1 MWLKVCCFQLKVDCH
16 VYKSVLYKLHDNHKE
31 ALYSRY
37 TKDTE
42 RWMKAYHDKKILKED
57 SKRGSKEKKFKKEN
71 NKQNNNKKSLPI
83 NNYLKYKR
91 FFAEQKT

>member
-1 MWLKVCCFQLKVDCH
+1 
-16 VYKSVLYKLHDNHKE
+16 
-31 ALYSRY
+31 
-37 TKDTE
+37 
-42 RWMKAYHDKKILKED
+42 MKAYHDKKILKED

-83 NNYLKYKR
+83 NNYLKYKC